1 MIQDIDFSLWLA
13 LPMLLSLPMEK
24 VTNLSR
30 LNPPTGEITE
40 LPRLSP
46 PTEESTELPIISPPT
61 GLSTFFQ
68 DKRGQPGMKRNFPLH
83 FLLFQVQYIII
94 PLYMYFFQNFV
105 LFSIISK
112 CCMLSES
119 GLFGWLDLSGT
130 EVEVLAGN
138 WWLK

>member
-1 MIQDIDFSLWLA
+1 
-13 LPMLLSLPMEK
+13 MLLSLPMEK
-24 VTNLSR
+24 VTDLSR

-40 LPRLSP
+40 QPRLSP

-94 PLYMYFFQNFV
+94 PLYMYFFKILFYFQLFLNVVCFQNRDY
-105 LFSIISK
+105 L
-112 CCMLSES
+112 
-119 GLFGWLDLSGT
+119 GD
-130 EVEVLAGN
+130 
-138 WWLK
+138 